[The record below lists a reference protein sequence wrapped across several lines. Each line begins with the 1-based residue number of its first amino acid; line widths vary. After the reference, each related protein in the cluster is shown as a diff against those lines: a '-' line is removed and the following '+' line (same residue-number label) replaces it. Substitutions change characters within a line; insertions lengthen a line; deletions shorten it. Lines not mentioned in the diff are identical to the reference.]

1 MQNLN
6 KGFSLIEL
14 IITMGVFAI
23 LTSMALTF
31 SGAFLQDNRMSSANN
46 DLVGSINMARSI
58 AVSKGQ
64 RASICSSTDNLTCTN
79 TAWEL
84 GWIVFSDGG
93 VAGVVDGDDRIFKVS
108 NSAAIDISI
117 TNPGGFIQFKP
128 QGAIASV
135 CANCLDKTI
144 YQRLDTLFIA
154 SIKNLFPVADANA
167 SGDSG
172 NSGDS
177 GGSGGSGNS
186 GNSGHSGAVVKSCVA
201 PDSKVTNGYS
211 GSSGGSGNSGSGN
224 SGSGNS
230 GSGNSGDDSASNFKQ
245 YYQEMLAGL
254 EKISPIPSAYA
265 SESGDSGDSGRSGT
279 SGSPGNATCDDG
291 SGSVQVAIDDSSF
304 LICDS
309 SRANEGG
316 RLISVSHVGRIT
328 RSKTIC
334 N

>member
-14 IITMGVFAI
+14 IITMAVVVI
-23 LTSMALTF
+23 LMSMVLTF

-46 DLVGSINMARSI
+46 DLVGSINLARSL

-135 CANCLDKTI
+135 CANCFDKTI
-144 YQRLDTLFIA
+144 SQRLDTLFIA
-154 SIKNLFPVADANA
+154 SIKNLFPIADANA
-167 SGDSG
+167 
-172 NSGDS
+172 SGDS
-177 GGSGGSGNS
+177 GGSGGSGNH
-186 GNSGHSGAVVKSCVA
+186 GNSGHPGEAVKSCVA
-201 PDSKVTNGYS
+201 PNSKVTSGYS
-211 GSSGGSGNSGSGN
+211 GSSGGSGSGH
-224 SGSGNS
+224 
-230 GSGNSGDDSASNFKQ
+230 SGDDSASNIKHYDQ
-245 YYQEMLAGL
+245 AMLAGL
-254 EKISPIPSAYA
+254 EKLTPIPSAYA
-265 SESGDSGDSGRSGT
+265 SQSGG
-279 SGSPGNATCDDG
+279 SGSSDISASPGSATCDDG
-291 SGSVQVAIDDSSF
+291 SGSAQVVIDDSSF

-309 SRANEGG
+309 SRNNEDG